1 MDNLSR
7 TYDDLKVMS
16 VEYLSA
22 LKSELEN
29 IGTKRLLQLDQIE
42 NDNKNLMNCIKVMK
56 YVPKTV
62 I

>member
-29 IGTKRLLQLDQIE
+29 IGTKRLL
-42 NDNKNLMNCIKVMK
+42 
-56 YVPKTV
+56 
-62 I
+62 